1 MTVNTGNRKLK
12 VFFKRFLLFLLAFF
26 VLLSVVPYLIP
37 LQPLQGNSRDLAYE
51 NSFFVNL
58 DNIELHYRYW
68 GDSSGAGKNI
78 LLIHGLGGSTFTW
91 RYTAPFLQTNGYQVI
106 AVDLPGFGLSDRQ
119 AGFDHSA
126 ASRAKLLWLLLD
138 QLDTS
143 HKWDLVGH
151 SMGGAT
157 VAAMALQDQ
166 DRVKSVTFA
175 AGALS
180 YFEPSLLSFF
190 YQYPPLSRWVRVL
203 GPRFFF
209 NKERIEGLLSSAYG
223 RLPTETEVEGY
234 LQPLMLENTDAVMA
248 DLFLTAPVPL
258 LEHVGDLTVPVLCLW
273 GEEDAW
279 VPLGRG
285 EELQALIAGAELI
298 VIPGEGHCPMETAPD
313 YFNNTLLEFLEK
325 DAASEK

>member
-1 MTVNTGNRKLK
+1 MAVNTGSGKLK
-12 VFFKRFLLFLLAFF
+12 VFFKRFLLFLLVLF

-37 LQPLQGNSRDLAYE
+37 LQSLHGNSRDLAYE
-51 NSFFVNL
+51 NSLFVDLN
-58 DNIELHYRYW
+58 NTELHYRSW
-68 GDSSGAGKNI
+68 GDGSAAGKNI
-78 LLIHGLGGSTFTW
+78 LLVHGLGGSTFTW
-91 RYTAPFLQTNGYQVI
+91 RYTAPFLLDNGYRVI

-126 ASRAKLLWLLLD
+126 VSRAELVWLLLD
-138 QLDTS
+138 QVDADYQ
-143 HKWDLVGH
+143 WDLVGH

-166 DRVKSVTFA
+166 GRVKSVTFA
-175 AGALS
+175 AGALA
-180 YFEPSLLSFF
+180 YFEPNLLSFF

-209 NKERIEGLLSSAYG
+209 NKERIEDLLYSAYG
-223 RLPTETEVEGY
+223 RQPTEFEVEGY

-258 LEHVGDLTVPVLCLW
+258 LEHVGDLNVPVLCLW

-279 VPLGRG
+279 VPLERG
-285 EELQALIAGAELI
+285 EELQTLIAGSEL
-298 VIPGEGHCPMETAPD
+298 VVLPGEGHCPMETAPD
-313 YFNNTLLEFLEK
+313 HFNQGLLEFLEK
-325 DAASEK
+325 ASAGE